1 MNKLYLRTVEYDAYN
16 KKGDRMIVERI
27 TCLHYGEIPE
37 MESSEIAFNYLYDY
51 YGDKCFGRR
60 IESNYRWRSYMTERE
75 FLNATRTVCYKEVD
89 EDSYTMKQL
98 MEKLSSKEF
107 IAYCKDNGL
116 NVCPMR

>member
-1 MNKLYLRTVEYDAYN
+1 
-16 KKGDRMIVERI
+16 
-27 TCLHYGEIPE
+27 
-37 MESSEIAFNYLYDY
+37 
-51 YGDKCFGRR
+51 
-60 IESNYRWRSYMTERE
+60 MTERE
-75 FLNATRTVCYKEVD
+75 FFNATRTVYYKEVD